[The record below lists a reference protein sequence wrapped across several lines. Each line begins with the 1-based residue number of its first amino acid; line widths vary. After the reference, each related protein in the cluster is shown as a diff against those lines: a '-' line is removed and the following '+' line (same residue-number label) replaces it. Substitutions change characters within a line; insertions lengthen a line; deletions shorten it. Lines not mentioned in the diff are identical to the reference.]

1 MKRLTLFG
9 VTLLSAFV
17 ISTKL
22 PAQNFIEAAAFQQ
35 MINGGALDWAD
46 YDHDGDLDL
55 LVASQRDTTNV
66 PVTAFIYRNDGNDI
80 FTEFLI
86 NSFPA
91 QYFFAEAGKL
101 VDLDNDG
108 WVDIVMSLHGA
119 SSNAIVVLKNN
130 GAGGFLASQALLPTT
145 TGKIAFADIDLDG
158 DQDMA
163 VSGYYHVRVHRNDGN
178 MVFTNIDGTQT
189 NIIGDIC
196 FGKIDGDNYPDLVVS
211 GQTAS
216 IADYHTY
223 LFRNDAG
230 TGFTSMGDLGDI
242 NGSVS
247 LADADGDN
255 DNDLLISG
263 NVSYTTPFLTVYI
276 NNGNFVLDSISPAPT
291 ALSGPS
297 AWLDADHD
305 GDMDFICSGY
315 YSTSPLATHIML
327 YTNNG
332 SAVFSTTLLSP
343 PLSPDRGV
351 VAVADYNNDQYPDF
365 AILGQN
371 GSSDVIPRVIK
382 NMLGT
387 GIEFIS
393 PSTGFSC
400 FPSPTT
406 GIVNLGFK
414 QQINAATLTVCDVTG
429 KILQTQKLAG
439 GTGFSLDLSSFASG
453 VYIVR
458 VTDSGNTFVQRIVKQ

>member
-1 MKRLTLFG
+1 MKRLILFCA
-9 VTLLSAFV
+9 TLLPGLVITAQLSAQTF
-17 ISTKL
+17 T
-22 PAQNFIEAAAFQQ
+22 EAASFQQ
-35 MINGGALDWAD
+35 MVNGGALDWAD

-66 PVTAFIYRNDGNDI
+66 PITAFIYRNDGNDI

-86 NSFPA
+86 NSFPV
-91 QYFFAEAGKL
+91 QYFFAEEGKL

-119 SSNAIVVLKNN
+119 SSNAIVGLKND
-130 GAGGFLASQALLPTT
+130 GAGGFLPYQVLLPST

-158 DQDMA
+158 DEDMA
-163 VSGYYHVRVHRNDGN
+163 VSAYYHVKVYRNDGN

-189 NIIGDIC
+189 NIQGAIC
-196 FGKIDGDNYPDLVVS
+196 FGKLDGDNYPDLVVS
-211 GQTAS
+211 GQTSS

-223 LFRNDAG
+223 LFRNDMG
-230 TGFTSMGDLGDI
+230 TGFTSMNDLGDI
-242 NGSVS
+242 NGCVS

-263 NVSYTTPFLTVYI
+263 NAGYNTPFLTVYI

-291 ALSGPS
+291 ALSGAS
-297 AWLDADHD
+297 AWLDADQD

-343 PLSPDRGV
+343 PLSPDHGV
-351 VAVADYNNDQYPDF
+351 LAVADYNNDQYPDF

-371 GSSDVIPRVIK
+371 GSSDVTPRVIK

-387 GIEFIS
+387 GIES
-393 PSTGFSC
+393 VSASNGFSC
-400 FPSPTT
+400 FPSPAT
-406 GIVNLGFK
+406 GILNLVMK
-414 QQINAATLTVCDVTG
+414 QYVTQGTLMVYDVTG
-429 KILQTQKLAG
+429 KILQAQEFAD
-439 GTGFSLDLSSFASG
+439 GTNFTFDLSKLTPG

-458 VTDSGNTFVQRIVKQ
+458 VTTNENTFVQRILKQ

>member
-1 MKRLTLFG
+1 MKKSALLLFILLTSFVVPKG
-9 VTLLSAFV
+9 LSAQIF
-17 ISTKL
+17 T
-22 PAQNFIEAAAFQQ
+22 EAASFQQ
-35 MINGGALDWAD
+35 MVNGGALDWAD

-55 LVASQRDTTNV
+55 LVASQRDTTNI

-86 NSFPA
+86 HSFPS

-119 SSNAIVVLKNN
+119 SSNAIVVLKND
-130 GAGGFLASQALLPTT
+130 AVGGFLASQALLPTT

-163 VSGYYHVRVHRNDGN
+163 VSGYYHVRIHRNDGN
-178 MVFTNIDGTQT
+178 MAFTNIDGTQT
-189 NIIGDIC
+189 NIQGDIC
-196 FGKIDGDNYPDLVVS
+196 FGKLDGDNYPDLVVS
-211 GQTAS
+211 GQTS
-216 IADYHTY
+216 SMADYHTY
-223 LFRNDAG
+223 LFRNDMG

-263 NVSYTTPFLTVYI
+263 NVGFTTPIVTVYI
-276 NNGNFVLDSISPAPT
+276 NNGNFVLDSISPAPV

-297 AWLDADHD
+297 EWLDADQD

-315 YSTSPLATHIML
+315 YSTNPTAAHIML

-332 SAVFSTTLLSP
+332 NAAFSTTLLSP

-387 GIEFIS
+387 GIEPVS

-400 FPSPTT
+400 FPSPAT
-406 GIVNLGFK
+406 GLVHLIFDQPLNEG
-414 QQINAATLTVCDVTG
+414 TLSVCDVFG
-429 KILQTQKLAG
+429 KIVFSKQLQQTNKVEV
-439 GTGFSLDLSSFASG
+439 DLTPFASG
-453 VYIVR
+453 IYLFRITTSEGTFTNR
-458 VTDSGNTFVQRIVKQ
+458 VVKE